1 MELKVYNINGSETGR
16 TITLDDSIFA
26 IEPNQHAIY
35 LDCKQYLAD
44 NRQGTHKAKERS
56 ENAHSTRKLKRQ
68 KGTGGAR
75 SGDLKSPVF
84 VGGGRIFGPQP
95 RDYRFKLNIKVK
107 FKLNIKV
114 KRLAR
119 RSALSAKVAENAM
132 TVVDNINIEAPKT
145 KKMIEIL
152 NNLKLADK
160 KSLIVVENQNN
171 FVSLSARNLQKVKVV
186 SVSQLNTYDIM
197 NAANI
202 LITEGSFGEISRV
215 LATK

>member
-1 MELKVYNINGSETGR
+1 MELKVYNVNGSETGR
-16 TITLDDSIFA
+16 TITLEDSIFA
-26 IEPNQHAIY
+26 IEPNDHAIY

-84 VGGGRIFGPQP
+84 VGGGTIFGPKP
-95 RDYRFKLNIKVK
+95 RDYR

-119 RSALSAKVAENAM
+119 RSALSYKASDNAL
-132 TVVDNINIEAPKT
+132 TVVENFTFDGPKT
-145 KKMIEIL
+145 KKMVEVL
-152 NNLKLADK
+152 NNLKLNDK
-160 KSLIVVENQNN
+160 KSLFVLENQNN
-171 FVSLSARNLQKVKVV
+171 FVSLSARNLKNVKVV
-186 SVSQLNTYDIM
+186 NVSQLNTYDIV
-197 NAANI
+197 NASNI
-202 LITEGSFGEISRV
+202 VVCEGSLSEINRV

>member
-16 TITLDDSIFA
+16 TITLEDSIFA
-26 IEPNQHAIY
+26 IEPNDHAIY
-35 LDCKQYLAD
+35 LDVKQYLAD

-84 VGGGRIFGPQP
+84 VGGGTIFGPKP
-95 RDYRFKLNIKVK
+95 RDYR

-119 RSALSAKVAENAM
+119 RSALAYKVNDNAL
-132 TVVDNINIEAPKT
+132 TVVENFTFEGPKT
-145 KKMIEIL
+145 KKMVEVI
-152 NNLKLADK
+152 NNLKLNDK
-160 KSLIVVENQNN
+160 KSLFVLENQNN
-171 FVSLSARNLQKVKVV
+171 FVSLSARNLTNVKVV
-186 SVSQLNTYDIM
+186 NVSQLNTYDIV
-197 NAANI
+197 NAFNI
-202 LITEGSFGEISRV
+202 VVCEGSLNEINRV

>member
-1 MELKVYNINGSETGR
+1 MELKVYNINGGETGR
-16 TITLDDSIFA
+16 TITLEDSIFA

-107 FKLNIKV
+107 
-114 KRLAR
+114 RLAR
-119 RSALSAKVAENAM
+119 RSALSEKAAASAL
-132 TVVDNINIEAPKT
+132 TVVENINLEAPKT
-145 KKMIEIL
+145 KKMMEIL
-152 NNLKLADK
+152 NNLQLGGK
-160 KSLIVVENQNN
+160 KSLIVLENQNN
-171 FVSLSARNLQKVKVV
+171 FVSLSARNLQRVKVV
-186 SVSQLNTYDIM
+186 SVSQLNTYDIV
-197 NAANI
+197 NASNI
-202 LITEGSFGEISRV
+202 VITEGSFGEISRV

>member
-1 MELKVYNINGSETGR
+1 MEIKVYNINGSETGR

-26 IEPNQHAIY
+26 IEPNDHAIY
-35 LDCKQYLAD
+35 LDVKQYLAD
-44 NRQGTHKAKERS
+44 NRQGTSKAKERS

-107 FKLNIKV
+107 
-114 KRLAR
+114 RLAR
-119 RSALSAKVAENAM
+119 RSALSEKAAASAL
-132 TVVDNINIEAPKT
+132 TVVENINLEAPKT
-145 KKMIEIL
+145 KKMMEIL
-152 NNLKLADK
+152 NNLQLGDK
-160 KSLIVVENQNN
+160 KSLIVLENQNN
-171 FVSLSARNLQKVKVV
+171 FVSLSARNLQRVKVV
-186 SVSQLNTYDIM
+186 SVSQLNTYDIV
-197 NAANI
+197 NASNI
-202 LITEGSFGEISRV
+202 VITEGSFGEISRV

>member
-35 LDCKQYLAD
+35 LDVKQYLAD
-44 NRQGTHKAKERS
+44 QRQGTAKAKERS

-84 VGGGRIFGPQP
+84 VGGGTIFGPKP
-95 RDYRFKLNIKVK
+95 RDYR

-119 RSALSAKVAENAM
+119 RSALS
-132 TVVDNINIEAPKT
+132 TVVADNRLTIVENITLDAPKT
-145 KKMIEIL
+145 KKMVEIL
-152 NNLKLADK
+152 NNLKIADK

-171 FVSLSARNLQKVKVV
+171 FVSLSARNLQGVKVV

-197 NAANI
+197 NATN
-202 LITEGSFGEISRV
+202 LLLCEGSINEINRV

>member
-1 MELKVYNINGSETGR
+1 MEIKVYNINGSETGR

-26 IEPNQHAIY
+26 IEPNDHAIY
-35 LDCKQYLAD
+35 LDVKQYLAD
-44 NRQGTHKAKERS
+44 NRQGTSKAKERS

-107 FKLNIKV
+107 
-114 KRLAR
+114 RLAR
-119 RSALSAKVAENAM
+119 RSALSEKVAGNAM
-132 TVVDNINIEAPKT
+132 TVVENINLEAPKT

-152 NNLKLADK
+152 NNLKLGDK

-186 SVSQLNTYDIM
+186 NVSQLNTYDIV

-202 LITEGSFGEISRV
+202 VLTEGCFEEISRV

>member
-1 MELKVYNINGSETGR
+1 MELKIYNINGSETGR

-35 LDCKQYLAD
+35 LDCKQFLAD

-84 VGGGRIFGPQP
+84 VGGGRIFGPKP
-95 RDYRFKLNIKVK
+95 RDYR

-119 RSALSAKVAENAM
+119 RSALSAKVSDNAM
-132 TVVDNINIEAPKT
+132 TVVENFSFEAPKT
-145 KKMIEIL
+145 KKMVEML
-152 NNLKLADK
+152 NNLHVGDK
-160 KSLIVVENQNN
+160 KSLVVVENQNN
-171 FVSLSARNLQKVKVV
+171 FVFLSSRNLQGVKVV
-186 SVSQLNTYDIM
+186 TVSELNTYDII
-197 NAANI
+197 NAASI
-202 LITEGSFGEISRV
+202 IVSEGSMNEINRV

>member
-16 TITLDDSIFA
+16 TINLDDTIFA

-44 NRQGTHKAKERS
+44 QRQGTHKAKERS

-75 SGDLKSPVF
+75 SGDYKSPVF
-84 VGGGRIFGPQP
+84 VGGGTIFGPKP
-95 RDYRFKLNIKVK
+95 RDYR

-119 RSALSAKVAENAM
+119 RSALAYKAKDNAM
-132 TVVDNINIEAPKT
+132 TVVENFAFEGPKT
-145 KKMIEIL
+145 KKMIEVL
-152 NNLKLADK
+152 NNLKLNDK
-160 KSLIVVENQNN
+160 KSLFVLENQNN
-171 FVSLSARNLQKVKVV
+171 FVSLSARNLKNVKVV
-186 SVSQLNTYDIM
+186 NVSQLNTYDIV
-197 NAANI
+197 NASNI
-202 LITEGSFGEISRV
+202 VVCEGSLNEINRV

>member
-1 MELKVYNINGSETGR
+1 MEIKVYNINGSETGR
-16 TITLDDSIFA
+16 TINLEDSIFA
-26 IEPNQHAIY
+26 IQPNDHAIY
-35 LDCKQYLAD
+35 LDVKQYLAD

-84 VGGGRIFGPQP
+84 VGGGTIFGPKP
-95 RDYRFKLNIKVK
+95 RDYRFKLNIKT
-107 FKLNIKV
+107 

-119 RSALSAKVAENAM
+119 RSALSTKVADSAM
-132 TVVDNINIEAPKT
+132 TVVENFSFEAPKT
-145 KKMIEIL
+145 KKMIEVL

-160 KSLIVVENQNN
+160 KSLVVVENQNN
-171 FVSLSARNLQKVKVV
+171 FVFLSARNIPTVKVV
-186 SVSQLNTYDIM
+186 TVCELNTYDIV
-197 NAANI
+197 NASNI
-202 LITEGSFGEISRV
+202 VVSEGSINEINRV

>member
-16 TITLDDSIFA
+16 TITRTITLDDAIFP

-107 FKLNIKV
+107 
-114 KRLAR
+114 RLAR
-119 RSALSAKVAENAM
+119 RSALSEKVAGNAM
-132 TVVDNINIEAPKT
+132 TVVENISLEAPKT

-152 NNLKLADK
+152 NNLKLGDK

-186 SVSQLNTYDIM
+186 NVSQLNTYDIV

-202 LITEGSFGEISRV
+202 VLTEGCFEEIGRV

>member
-107 FKLNIKV
+107 
-114 KRLAR
+114 RLAR
-119 RSALSAKVAENAM
+119 RSALSEKVAGNAM
-132 TVVDNINIEAPKT
+132 TVVENISLEAPKT

-152 NNLKLADK
+152 NNLKLGDK

-171 FVSLSARNLQKVKVV
+171 FVSLSARNL
-186 SVSQLNTYDIM
+186 
-197 NAANI
+197 
-202 LITEGSFGEISRV
+202 
-215 LATK
+215 